1 MTRVALRGIRSHL
14 GRFLLSIL
22 AVLLGVGFVAGT
34 FSLRAMMSATFDDI
48 VESGTNADTYVQG
61 TKIEATG
68 GDAMTGFAGA
78 QQFPIELVDVIA
90 EADGVAGVV
99 PDVSGSIVLVGADGT
114 AVMSSGPPS
123 FGMGLDMNTVDTAIW
138 MADGREPTGPGEI
151 ALETA
156 ALERS
161 GLAVGDTT
169 TVVLAGEIREVEV
182 VGEVGFAAPMAGAI
196 MVGLDM
202 ETAMAAYAPD
212 GMIDLVGVY
221 AEDGVSQT
229 ELVTSVEATLTG
241 VPGTDSVEVLTGD
254 QMRDD
259 GREQWQSMLGFIST
273 FLLVFAGIALFVGTF
288 IISNTFAMVVRQRQR
303 EFAMLRAVGASPSQV
318 FASVLGQAAVIGVVG
333 SLLGVGA
340 GVGLVAGLQQLFA
353 GMGMEL
359 SGRIPLDGFTIAIS
373 VITGTVVSL
382 VAAVVPARKAALTA
396 PVEAMRDDVVSHD
409 RASRW
414 RTAAGAVLLVGGL
427 AAVAAAA
434 TGVIADNR
442 PTLLGVGA
450 GAIVI
455 SVLMLAPTIVPA
467 VLGVLAA
474 PAVRGMRPLGGLA
487 KGNVTR
493 HPKRTASTAG
503 ALMIGMAL
511 VGAASVIA
519 ASAQASVRDVVDNES
534 QADLLLQ
541 SATWDVPAELVSE
554 VAALDGLQR
563 VDSFRGAPG
572 TAVDGEVAPVVGAP
586 VGFFDQTLT
595 VPVVDGA
602 TASMADGQA
611 VVQEL
616 AAEPKGWEVGDTLTI
631 AGSRGTVDVTIG
643 AVIDS
648 RAIGASVIL
657 PDQVLDTVADPTSTM
672 TDTVFLLAEPGAD
685 IAQIRDQV
693 TELAAP
699 YVVVSVM
706 DGEEFGDAVAQQVN
720 QMLVILYALLGL
732 SIVIAVLGIVNTLA
746 LSISERTR
754 EIGLLRAVGLGRL
767 QLAGVVTI
775 ESVLTA
781 VFGTVLGIGVGAGL
795 AATMSTVF
803 RDEGFTSLVI
813 PWGPLGGLL
822 GLAVV
827 VGALAAVWPA
837 VRAARMDVLEAIA
850 YE

>member
-1 MTRVALRGIRSHL
+1 M
-14 GRFLLSIL
+14 
-22 AVLLGVGFVAGT
+22 
-34 FSLRAMMSATFDDI
+34 
-48 VESGTNADTYVQG
+48 
-61 TKIEATG
+61 
-68 GDAMTGFAGA
+68 
-78 QQFPIELVDVIA
+78 
-90 EADGVAGVV
+90 
-99 PDVSGSIVLVGADGT
+99 
-114 AVMSSGPPS
+114 
-123 FGMGLDMNTVDTAIW
+123 
-138 MADGREPTGPGEI
+138 
-151 ALETA
+151 
-156 ALERS
+156 
-161 GLAVGDTT
+161 
-169 TVVLAGEIREVEV
+169 
-182 VGEVGFAAPMAGAI
+182 
-196 MVGLDM
+196 
-202 ETAMAAYAPD
+202 
-212 GMIDLVGVY
+212 
-221 AEDGVSQT
+221 
-229 ELVTSVEATLTG
+229 
-241 VPGTDSVEVLTGD
+241 
-254 QMRDD
+254 
-259 GREQWQSMLGFIST
+259 
-273 FLLVFAGIALFVGTF
+273 
-288 IISNTFAMVVRQRQR
+288 
-303 EFAMLRAVGASPSQV
+303 
-318 FASVLGQAAVIGVVG
+318 
-333 SLLGVGA
+333 
-340 GVGLVAGLQQLFA
+340 
-353 GMGMEL
+353 
-359 SGRIPLDGFTIAIS
+359 
-373 VITGTVVSL
+373 ITGTLVSL

-396 PVEAMRDDVVSHD
+396 PVEAMRDDVVAHD

-427 AAVAAAA
+427 VAVAAAA
-434 TGVIADNR
+434 TGVIEDNR
-442 PTLLGVGA
+442 PSLLGVGA

-455 SVLMLAPTIVPA
+455 SVLMLAPTIVGA

-503 ALMIGMAL
+503 ALMVGMAL
-511 VGAASVIA
+511 VGAASVLA

-554 VAALDGLQR
+554 VATLDGLRR
-563 VDSFRGAPG
+563 VDPLRVAYT
-572 TAVDGEVAPVVGAP
+572 TAVDGEVTPVVGAP
-586 VGFFDQTLT
+586 VGFFDATLT

-602 TASMADGQA
+602 TAAMADGQA

-616 AAEPKGWEVGDTLTI
+616 AAEPKGWEVGDTLTV
-631 AGSRGTVDVTIG
+631 AGSVGTVDVTIG

-657 PDQVLDTVADPTSTM
+657 PDAVYDTVADPTSTM

-706 DGEEFGDAVAQQVN
+706 DGEEFGDAIAEQVN

-795 AATMSTVF
+795 AATMPTVF
-803 RDEGFTSLVI
+803 ADEGFTSLVV

>member
-1 MTRVALRGIRSHL
+1 
-14 GRFLLSIL
+14 
-22 AVLLGVGFVAGT
+22 
-34 FSLRAMMSATFDDI
+34 
-48 VESGTNADTYVQG
+48 
-61 TKIEATG
+61 
-68 GDAMTGFAGA
+68 
-78 QQFPIELVDVIA
+78 
-90 EADGVAGVV
+90 
-99 PDVSGSIVLVGADGT
+99 
-114 AVMSSGPPS
+114 
-123 FGMGLDMNTVDTAIW
+123 
-138 MADGREPTGPGEI
+138 
-151 ALETA
+151 
-156 ALERS
+156 
-161 GLAVGDTT
+161 
-169 TVVLAGEIREVEV
+169 
-182 VGEVGFAAPMAGAI
+182 
-196 MVGLDM
+196 
-202 ETAMAAYAPD
+202 
-212 GMIDLVGVY
+212 
-221 AEDGVSQT
+221 
-229 ELVTSVEATLTG
+229 
-241 VPGTDSVEVLTGD
+241 
-254 QMRDD
+254 
-259 GREQWQSMLGFIST
+259 
-273 FLLVFAGIALFVGTF
+273 
-288 IISNTFAMVVRQRQR
+288 
-303 EFAMLRAVGASPSQV
+303 
-318 FASVLGQAAVIGVVG
+318 
-333 SLLGVGA
+333 
-340 GVGLVAGLQQLFA
+340 
-353 GMGMEL
+353 
-359 SGRIPLDGFTIAIS
+359 
-373 VITGTVVSL
+373 
-382 VAAVVPARKAALTA
+382 
-396 PVEAMRDDVVSHD
+396 MRDDVVSHD

-414 RTAAGAVLLVGGL
+414 RTAAGAVLLAGGL
-427 AAVAAAA
+427 VAVAVAT
-434 TGVIADNR
+434 TGVIENNR
-442 PTLLGVGA
+442 PSLLGAGA
-450 GAIVI
+450 GAIVL
-455 SVLMLAPTIVPA
+455 SVLMLAPTIAGA

-474 PAVRGMRPLGGLA
+474 PVVRGMRPLGGLA

-541 SATWDVPAELVSE
+541 SATRDVPAELVSD

-563 VDSFRGAPG
+563 VDPFRVAYS
-572 TAVDGEVAPVVGAP
+572 TAVDGEVTPVVGAP

-602 TASMADGQA
+602 TAAMADGQA

-616 AAEPKGWEVGDTLTI
+616 AAGPKGWEVGDTLTV
-631 AGSRGTVDVTIG
+631 AGSRATVDVTIG

-657 PDQVLDTVADPTSTM
+657 PDQVFDTVADPTSTM

-706 DGEEFGDAVAQQVN
+706 DGEEFGDAIAQQVN

-781 VFGTVLGIGVGAGL
+781 VFGTVLGIGLGAGL
-795 AATMSTVF
+795 AATMPTVF

>member
-78 QQFPIELVDVIA
+78 QQFPIEMVDVIA

-114 AVMSSGPPS
+114 AVMSNGPPS
-123 FGMGLDMNTVDTAIW
+123 FGMGLAPDETAIW

-156 ALERS
+156 ALESS

-212 GMIDLVGVY
+212 GMVDLVGVY

-229 ELVTSVEATLTG
+229 ELASSVEATLAG

-340 GVGLVAGLQQLFA
+340 GVGLVAGLQQIFA

-373 VITGTVVSL
+373 VITGTLVSL

-427 AAVAAAA
+427 VAVAAAA
-434 TGVIADNR
+434 TGVIEDNR
-442 PTLLGVGA
+442 PSLLGVGA

-455 SVLMLAPTIVPA
+455 SVLMLAPTIAGA

-503 ALMIGMAL
+503 ALMVGMAL
-511 VGAASVIA
+511 VGAASVLA

-554 VAALDGLQR
+554 VATLDGLRR
-563 VDSFRGAPG
+563 VDPLRVAYT
-572 TAVDGEVAPVVGAP
+572 TAVDGEVTPVVGAP
-586 VGFFDQTLT
+586 VGFFDATLT

-602 TASMADGQA
+602 TAAMADGQA

-616 AAEPKGWEVGDTLTI
+616 AAEPKGWEVGDTLTV
-631 AGSRGTVDVTIG
+631 AGSVGTVDVTIG

-657 PDQVLDTVADPTSTM
+657 PDAVYDTVADPTSTM

-706 DGEEFGDAVAQQVN
+706 DGEEFGDAIAEQVN

-795 AATMSTVF
+795 AATMPTVF

-813 PWGPLGGLL
+813 PWGPLGALL

>member
-61 TKIEATG
+61 AKIEATG
-68 GDAMTGFAGA
+68 GDAMGGFAGA
-78 QQFPIELVDVIA
+78 EQFPIAMADVIA

-123 FGMGLDMNTVDTAIW
+123 FGMGLVPDETAIW
-138 MADGREPTGPGEI
+138 IADGREPTGPGEI

-169 TVVLAGEIREVEV
+169 TVVLAGQIREVEV

-212 GMIDLVGVY
+212 GMVDLVGVY

-229 ELVTSVEATLTG
+229 ELATSVKATLAG
-241 VPGTDSVEVLTGD
+241 VPGMDVEVLTGD
-254 QMRDD
+254 QMRADS
-259 GREQWQSMLGFIST
+259 REQWQSMLGFIST

-288 IISNTFAMVVRQRQR
+288 MISNTFAMVVRQRQR

-340 GVGLVAGLQQLFA
+340 GVGLVAVLKQIFA

-373 VITGTVVSL
+373 VITGTLVSL

-414 RTAAGAVLLVGGL
+414 RTAAGAVLLAGGL
-427 AAVAAAA
+427 VAVAVAT
-434 TGVIADNR
+434 TGVIENNR
-442 PTLLGVGA
+442 PSLLGAGA
-450 GAIVI
+450 GAIVL
-455 SVLMLAPTIVPA
+455 SVLMLAPTIAGA

-474 PAVRGMRPLGGLA
+474 PVVRGMRPLGGLA

-541 SATWDVPAELVSE
+541 SATRDVPAELVSD

-563 VDSFRGAPG
+563 VDPFRVAYS
-572 TAVDGEVAPVVGAP
+572 TAVDGEVTPVIGAP

-602 TASMADGQA
+602 TAAMADGQA

-616 AAEPKGWEVGDTLTI
+616 AAGPKGWEVGDTLTV
-631 AGSRGTVDVTIG
+631 AGSRGTADVTIG

-657 PDQVLDTVADPTSTM
+657 PDQVFDTVADPTSTM

-706 DGEEFGDAVAQQVN
+706 DGEEFGDAIAQQVN

-781 VFGTVLGIGVGAGL
+781 VFGTVLGIGLGAGL
-795 AATMSTVF
+795 AATMPTVF

>member
-61 TKIEATG
+61 TTIEATG

-78 QQFPIELVDVIA
+78 QQFPIEMVDVIA

-123 FGMGLDMNTVDTAIW
+123 FGMGLAPDETAIW

-156 ALERS
+156 ALESS

-212 GMIDLVGVY
+212 GMVDLVGVY

-229 ELVTSVEATLTG
+229 ELASSVEATLAG

-340 GVGLVAGLQQLFA
+340 GVGLVAGLQQIFA

-373 VITGTVVSL
+373 VITGTLVSL

-427 AAVAAAA
+427 VAVAAAA
-434 TGVIADNR
+434 TGVIEDNR
-442 PTLLGVGA
+442 PSLLGVGA

-455 SVLMLAPTIVPA
+455 SVLMLAPTIAGA

-503 ALMIGMAL
+503 ALMVGMAL
-511 VGAASVIA
+511 VGAASVLA

-554 VAALDGLQR
+554 VATLDGLQR
-563 VDSFRGAPG
+563 VDPLRVAYT
-572 TAVDGEVAPVVGAP
+572 TAVDGEVTPVVGAP
-586 VGFFDQTLT
+586 VGFFDATLT

-602 TASMADGQA
+602 TAAMADGQA

-616 AAEPKGWEVGDTLTI
+616 AAEPKGWEVGDTLTV
-631 AGSRGTVDVTIG
+631 AGSVETVDVTIG

-657 PDQVLDTVADPTSTM
+657 PDAVYDTVADPTSTM

-685 IAQIRDQV
+685 VAQIRDQV

-706 DGEEFGDAVAQQVN
+706 DGEEFGDAIAEQVN

-795 AATMSTVF
+795 AATMPTVF

-813 PWGPLGGLL
+813 PWGPLGALL

>member
-1 MTRVALRGIRSHL
+1 MTRVALRGIRSHP

-22 AVLLGVGFVAGT
+22 AVLLGVAFVAGT

-48 VESGTNADTYVQG
+48 VESGTNADTYLRG
-61 TKIEATG
+61 STIEATG

-78 QQFPIELVDVIA
+78 ARFPIEIVDAIA

-99 PDVSGSIVLVGADGT
+99 PDVSGSIVLVGTDGT

-123 FGMGLDMNTVDTAIW
+123 FGMGLAPDETAIW

-151 ALETA
+151 ALESA

-212 GMIDLVGVY
+212 GTVDLVGVY

-229 ELVTSVEATLTG
+229 DLVSSVEASLAG

-288 IISNTFAMVVRQRQR
+288 IISNTFAMVVRQRRR

-340 GVGLVAGLQQLFA
+340 GVGLVAGLQQIFA

-373 VITGTVVSL
+373 VITGTLVSL

-396 PVEAMRDDVVSHD
+396 PVEAMRDDVVTHD

-455 SVLMLAPTIVPA
+455 SVLMLAPTIAPA

-541 SATWDVPAELVSE
+541 SATRDVPAELVAE
-554 VAALDGLQR
+554 VATLDGLRGVDPLR
-563 VDSFRGAPG
+563 VAYS
-572 TAVDGEVAPVVGAP
+572 TAVDGEVTPVVGAP
-586 VGFFDQTLT
+586 VGFFDATLT

-602 TASMADGQA
+602 TAAMADGQA

-616 AAEPKGWEVGDTLTI
+616 AAEPKGWQVGDTLTV
-631 AGSRGTVDVTIG
+631 AGSVGTVDVG
-643 AVIDS
+643 SA
-648 RAIGASVIL
+648 
-657 PDQVLDTVADPTSTM
+657 TVSYTWSGRITDAPMARESM
-672 TDTVFLLAEPGAD
+672 T
-685 IAQIRDQV
+685 
-693 TELAAP
+693 
-699 YVVVSVM
+699 
-706 DGEEFGDAVAQQVN
+706 
-720 QMLVILYALLGL
+720 
-732 SIVIAVLGIVNTLA
+732 
-746 LSISERTR
+746 
-754 EIGLLRAVGLGRL
+754 
-767 QLAGVVTI
+767 
-775 ESVLTA
+775 
-781 VFGTVLGIGVGAGL
+781 
-795 AATMSTVF
+795 
-803 RDEGFTSLVI
+803 
-813 PWGPLGGLL
+813 
-822 GLAVV
+822 
-827 VGALAAVWPA
+827 
-837 VRAARMDVLEAIA
+837 
-850 YE
+850 

>member
-61 TKIEATG
+61 TKIGATG

-78 QQFPIELVDVIA
+78 QQFPIEMVDVIA

-114 AVMSSGPPS
+114 AVMSNGPPS
-123 FGMGLDMNTVDTAIW
+123 FGMGLAPDETAIW

-156 ALERS
+156 ALESS

-212 GMIDLVGVY
+212 GMVDLVGVY

-229 ELVTSVEATLTG
+229 ELASSVEATLAG

-340 GVGLVAGLQQLFA
+340 GVGLVAGLQQIFA

-427 AAVAAAA
+427 VAVAAAA
-434 TGVIADNR
+434 TGVIEDNR
-442 PTLLGVGA
+442 PSLLGVGA

-503 ALMIGMAL
+503 ALMVGMAL
-511 VGAASVIA
+511 VGAASVLA

-554 VAALDGLQR
+554 VATLDGLRR
-563 VDSFRGAPG
+563 VDPLRVAYT
-572 TAVDGEVAPVVGAP
+572 TAVDGEVTPVVGAP
-586 VGFFDQTLT
+586 VGFFDATLT

-602 TASMADGQA
+602 TAAMADGQA

-616 AAEPKGWEVGDTLTI
+616 AAEPKGWEVGDTLTV
-631 AGSRGTVDVTIG
+631 AGSVGTVDVTIG

-657 PDQVLDTVADPTSTM
+657 PDQVFDTVADPTSTM

-706 DGEEFGDAVAQQVN
+706 DGEEFGDAIAEQVN

-795 AATMSTVF
+795 AATMPTVF

-813 PWGPLGGLL
+813 PWGPLGALL

>member
-61 TKIEATG
+61 AKIEATG
-68 GDAMTGFAGA
+68 GDAMGGFAGA
-78 QQFPIELVDVIA
+78 EQFPIAMADVIA

-123 FGMGLDMNTVDTAIW
+123 FGMGLVPDETAIW
-138 MADGREPTGPGEI
+138 IADGREPTGPGEI

-169 TVVLAGEIREVEV
+169 TVVLAGQIREVEV

-212 GMIDLVGVY
+212 GMVDLVGVY

-229 ELVTSVEATLTG
+229 ELATSVKATLAG
-241 VPGTDSVEVLTGD
+241 VPGMDVEVLTGD
-254 QMRDD
+254 QMRADS
-259 GREQWQSMLGFIST
+259 REQWQSMLGFIST

-288 IISNTFAMVVRQRQR
+288 MISNTFAMVVRQRQR

-340 GVGLVAGLQQLFA
+340 GVGLVAVLKQIFA

-359 SGRIPLDGFTIAIS
+359 SGRIPLDGFTIAVS

-414 RTAAGAVLLVGGL
+414 RTAAGAVLLAGGL
-427 AAVAAAA
+427 VAVAVAT
-434 TGVIADNR
+434 TGVIENNR
-442 PTLLGVGA
+442 PSLLGAGA
-450 GAIVI
+450 GAIVL
-455 SVLMLAPTIVPA
+455 SVLMLAPTIAGA

-474 PAVRGMRPLGGLA
+474 PVVRGMRPLGGLA

-541 SATWDVPAELVSE
+541 SATRDVPAELVSD

-563 VDSFRGAPG
+563 VDPFRVAYS
-572 TAVDGEVAPVVGAP
+572 TAVDGEVTPVIGAP

-602 TASMADGQA
+602 TAAMADGQA

-616 AAEPKGWEVGDTLTI
+616 AAGPKGWEVGDTLTV
-631 AGSRGTVDVTIG
+631 AGSLGTVDVTIG

-657 PDQVLDTVADPTSTM
+657 PDQVFDTVADPTSTM

-706 DGEEFGDAVAQQVN
+706 DGEEFGDAIAQQVN

-781 VFGTVLGIGVGAGL
+781 VFGTVLGIGLGAGL
-795 AATMSTVF
+795 AATMPTVF

>member
-34 FSLRAMMSATFDDI
+34 FSLRSMMSATFDDI
-48 VESGTNADTYVQG
+48 IESGTNADTYVQG
-61 TKIEATG
+61 AKIEATG
-68 GDAMTGFAGA
+68 GDAMGGFAGA
-78 QQFPIELVDVIA
+78 EQFPIEMVDVIA

-123 FGMGLDMNTVDTAIW
+123 FGMGLVPDETAIW
-138 MADGREPTGPGEI
+138 IADGREPTGPGEI

-202 ETAMAAYAPD
+202 ETATAAYAPD
-212 GMIDLVGVY
+212 GMVDLVGVY

-229 ELVTSVEATLTG
+229 ELATSVKATLAG
-241 VPGTDSVEVLTGD
+241 VPGMDSVEVLTGD
-254 QMRDD
+254 QMRDS

-333 SLLGVGA
+333 SLLGIGA
-340 GVGLVAGLQQLFA
+340 GVGLVAGLQQMFA

-373 VITGTVVSL
+373 VITGTLVSL

-396 PVEAMRDDVVSHD
+396 PVEAMRDDVVTHD

-427 AAVAAAA
+427 VAVAAAA
-434 TGVIADNR
+434 TGVVEDNR
-442 PTLLGVGA
+442 PTLLGLGA

-455 SVLMLAPTIVPA
+455 SVLMLAPTIAGA

-554 VAALDGLQR
+554 VATLDGLRR
-563 VDSFRGAPG
+563 VDPLRVAYT
-572 TAVDGEVAPVVGAP
+572 TAVDGEVTPVVGAP
-586 VGFFDQTLT
+586 VGFFDATLT

-602 TASMADGQA
+602 TAAMADGQA

-616 AAEPKGWEVGDTLTI
+616 AAEPKGWEVGDTLTV

-657 PDQVLDTVADPTSTM
+657 PDQVFDTVADPTSTM

-706 DGEEFGDAVAQQVN
+706 DGEEFGDAIAQQVN

-781 VFGTVLGIGVGAGL
+781 VFGTVLGIGLGAGL
-795 AATMSTVF
+795 AATMPTVF

>member
-61 TKIEATG
+61 TTIEATG

-78 QQFPIELVDVIA
+78 QQFPIEMVDVIA

-123 FGMGLDMNTVDTAIW
+123 FGMGLAPDETAIW

-156 ALERS
+156 ALESS

-212 GMIDLVGVY
+212 GMVDLVGVY

-229 ELVTSVEATLTG
+229 ELASSVEATLAG

-340 GVGLVAGLQQLFA
+340 GVGLVAGLQQIFA

-373 VITGTVVSL
+373 VITGTLVSL

-396 PVEAMRDDVVSHD
+396 PVEAMRDDVVRHD

-427 AAVAAAA
+427 VAVAAAA
-434 TGVIADNR
+434 TGVIEDNR
-442 PTLLGVGA
+442 PSLLGVGA

-455 SVLMLAPTIVPA
+455 SVLMLAPTIAGA

-503 ALMIGMAL
+503 ALMVGMAL
-511 VGAASVIA
+511 VGAASVLA

-554 VAALDGLQR
+554 VATLDGLQR
-563 VDSFRGAPG
+563 VDPLRVAYT
-572 TAVDGEVAPVVGAP
+572 TAVDGEVTPVVGAP
-586 VGFFDQTLT
+586 VGFFDATLT

-602 TASMADGQA
+602 TAAMADGQA

-616 AAEPKGWEVGDTLTI
+616 AAEPKGWEVGDTLTV
-631 AGSRGTVDVTIG
+631 AGSVETVDVTIG

-657 PDQVLDTVADPTSTM
+657 PDAVYDTVADPTSTM

-685 IAQIRDQV
+685 VAQIRDQV

-706 DGEEFGDAVAQQVN
+706 DGEEFGDAIAEQVN

-795 AATMSTVF
+795 AATMPTVF

-813 PWGPLGGLL
+813 PWGPLGALL

>member
-22 AVLLGVGFVAGT
+22 AVLLGVAFVAGT

-48 VESGTNADTYVQG
+48 VNSGTNADTYVQG

-68 GDAMTGFAGA
+68 GDAMTGFAGSA
-78 QQFPIELVDVIA
+78 QFPIEIVDAIA

-123 FGMGLDMNTVDTAIW
+123 FGMGLAPDETAIW
-138 MADGREPTGPGEI
+138 IADGREPTGPGEI
-151 ALETA
+151 ALESA

-169 TVVLAGEIREVEV
+169 TVVLAGQIREVEV

-212 GMIDLVGVY
+212 GMVDLVGVY

-229 ELVTSVEATLTG
+229 ELATSVKATLAG
-241 VPGTDSVEVLTGD
+241 VPGMDSVEVLTGD

-259 GREQWQSMLGFIST
+259 SREQWQSMLGFIST

-333 SLLGVGA
+333 SLLGIGA
-340 GVGLVAGLQQLFA
+340 GVGLVAGLQQMFA

-373 VITGTVVSL
+373 VITGTLVSL

-396 PVEAMRDDVVSHD
+396 PVEAMRDDVVTHD

-427 AAVAAAA
+427 VAVAAAA

-450 GAIVI
+450 TAIVI
-455 SVLMLAPTIVPA
+455 SVLMLAPTIAGA

-541 SATWDVPAELVSE
+541 SATRDVPAELVSD

-563 VDSFRGAPG
+563 VDPFRVAYS
-572 TAVDGEVAPVVGAP
+572 TAVDGEVTPVIGAP

-602 TASMADGQA
+602 TAAMADGQA

-616 AAEPKGWEVGDTLTI
+616 AAGPKGWEVGDTLTV

-657 PDQVLDTVADPTSTM
+657 PDQVFDTVADPTSTM

-706 DGEEFGDAVAQQVN
+706 DGEEFGDAIAQQVN
-720 QMLVILYALLGL
+720 QMLVILYVLLGL

-781 VFGTVLGIGVGAGL
+781 VFGTVLGIGLGAGL
-795 AATMSTVF
+795 AATMPTVF

>member
-78 QQFPIELVDVIA
+78 QQFPIEMVDVIA

-114 AVMSSGPPS
+114 AVMSNGPPS
-123 FGMGLDMNTVDTAIW
+123 FGMGLAPDETAIW

-156 ALERS
+156 ALESS

-212 GMIDLVGVY
+212 GMVDLVGVY

-229 ELVTSVEATLTG
+229 ELASSVEATLAG

-340 GVGLVAGLQQLFA
+340 GVGLVAGLQQIFA

-373 VITGTVVSL
+373 VITGTLVSL

-427 AAVAAAA
+427 VAVAAAA
-434 TGVIADNR
+434 TGVIEDNR
-442 PTLLGVGA
+442 PSLLGVGA

-455 SVLMLAPTIVPA
+455 SVLMLAPTIAGA

-503 ALMIGMAL
+503 ALMVGMAL
-511 VGAASVIA
+511 VGAASVLA

-541 SATWDVPAELVSE
+541 SATRDVPAELVSE
-554 VAALDGLQR
+554 VATLDGLRR
-563 VDSFRGAPG
+563 VDPLRVAYT
-572 TAVDGEVAPVVGAP
+572 TAVDGEVTPVVGAP
-586 VGFFDQTLT
+586 VGFFDATLT

-602 TASMADGQA
+602 TAAMADGQA

-616 AAEPKGWEVGDTLTI
+616 AAEPKGWEVGDTLTV
-631 AGSRGTVDVTIG
+631 AGSVGTVDVTIG

-657 PDQVLDTVADPTSTM
+657 PDAVYDTVADPTSTM

-706 DGEEFGDAVAQQVN
+706 DGEEFGDAIAEQVN

-795 AATMSTVF
+795 AATMPTVF

-813 PWGPLGGLL
+813 PWGPLGALL

>member
-78 QQFPIELVDVIA
+78 QQFPIEMVDVIA

-114 AVMSSGPPS
+114 AVMSNGPPS
-123 FGMGLDMNTVDTAIW
+123 FGMGLAPDETAIW

-156 ALERS
+156 ALESS

-212 GMIDLVGVY
+212 GMVDLVGVY

-229 ELVTSVEATLTG
+229 ELASSVEATLAG

-340 GVGLVAGLQQLFA
+340 GVGLVAGLQQIFA

-373 VITGTVVSL
+373 VITGTLVSL

-427 AAVAAAA
+427 VAVAAAA
-434 TGVIADNR
+434 TGVIEDNR
-442 PTLLGVGA
+442 PSLLGVGA

-503 ALMIGMAL
+503 ALMVGMAL
-511 VGAASVIA
+511 VGAASVLA

-554 VAALDGLQR
+554 VATLDGLRR
-563 VDSFRGAPG
+563 VDPLRVAYT
-572 TAVDGEVAPVVGAP
+572 TAVDGEVTPVVGAP
-586 VGFFDQTLT
+586 VGFFDATLT

-602 TASMADGQA
+602 TAAMADGQA

-616 AAEPKGWEVGDTLTI
+616 AAEPKGWEVGDTLTV
-631 AGSRGTVDVTIG
+631 AGSVGTVDVTIG

-657 PDQVLDTVADPTSTM
+657 PDAVYDTVADPTSTM

-706 DGEEFGDAVAQQVN
+706 DGEEFGDAIAEQVN

-795 AATMSTVF
+795 AATMPTVF
-803 RDEGFTSLVI
+803 RDEGFTALVI
-813 PWGPLGGLL
+813 PWGPLGALL